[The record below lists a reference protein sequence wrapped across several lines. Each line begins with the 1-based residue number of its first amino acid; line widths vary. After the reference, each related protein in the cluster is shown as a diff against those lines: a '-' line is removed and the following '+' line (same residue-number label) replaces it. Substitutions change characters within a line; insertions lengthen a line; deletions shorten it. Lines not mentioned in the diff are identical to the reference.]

1 LLGEGFQGNR
11 SRVEETVP
19 KITKVYSIRM
29 RKKLEIEIIRIIIN
43 INKLLLIIIEK

>member
-1 LLGEGFQGNR
+1 M
-11 SRVEETVP
+11 EETVP